1 MDDDDPPNVM
11 TSISRHELTAVA
23 QRDLLHWLNQTLQTD
38 YGQITDVNDGIAHL
52 QILDAIWPGS
62 SVPLH
67 RLNFHPRTRDDRERN
82 LRVVRQ
88 TLQRLRVVE
97 DAPLDVEAIAKGG
110 ASSFSACNDFLRWC
124 HAVVQRNCPAVSR
137 KYDGHGRR
145 REAQTRQSRSSPSS
159 ANRRK
164 GTPPAGNRWGPTSS
178 FSPTS
183 FTPKGCFLPGPLRRA
198 LGRVAVADDGQAR
211 GHVRVRQRARGLR
224 EEASTA
230 AVRGGAIVGAGVP
243 IKRSRDDV
251 HAAAWD
257 HPEVPDP
264 REIVVG
270 GVRARRRHRRRPTET
285 ERGYMGHGRRRQG
298 RGRRR
303 PGSCVRPGCTGGRP
317 RREPGGRGR

>member
-1 MDDDDPPNVM
+1 MDDDDPPNVV

-23 QRDLLHWLNQTLQTD
+23 QRDLLHWLNQTVQTD

-52 QILDAIWPGS
+52 QILDAIWPGA

-164 GTPPAGNRWGPTSS
+164 GTPYAGDRWGQTSS

-183 FTPKGCFLPGPLRRA
+183 FSPKGASYLDLYDEPSDTSPSPTMARREA
-198 LGRVAVADDGQAR
+198 MYEYVNEREGFVRRTRHSMQSR
-211 GHVRVRQRARGLR
+211 QFRSRFRVRWVDRENEGVVVQRRRCLAL
-224 EEASTA
+224 
-230 AVRGGAIVGAGVP
+230 
-243 IKRSRDDV
+243 
-251 HAAAWD
+251 D
-257 HPEVPDP
+257 HREVP
-264 REIVVG
+264 
-270 GVRARRRHRRRPTET
+270 
-285 ERGYMGHGRRRQG
+285 
-298 RGRRR
+298 
-303 PGSCVRPGCTGGRP
+303 
-317 RREPGGRGR
+317 